1 MPAKYVTCCAFG
13 GRDLKTLY
21 ITTATEQ
28 MTEKERYE
36 QPHAGGLFSAQLET
50 GGYQPVPFAGDV

>member
-1 MPAKYVTCCAFG
+1 
-13 GRDLKTLY
+13 
-21 ITTATEQ
+21 
-28 MTEKERYE
+28 TEKERYE